1 MRLIIDG
8 YSRDPKTLRDEDFL
22 WIAQPQLSIG

>member
-22 WIAQPQLSIG
+22 WSTQPKLSIG